1 MSTPQAHALLSASG
15 SAKWLACTPS
25 ARFEQNFA
33 DERSAFADE
42 GVFAHA
48 VFERDLNAYL
58 GRPLSDL
65 PSDSA
70 HLDCALLRES
80 VALAVD
86 QAIEIIE
93 EARAL
98 DPSAVVLLEHRVD
111 FSRWVPQGFGTADL
125 IVIAQDT
132 ITVADLKFGKGV
144 IVRARE
150 NPQLRLYALG
160 ALAEFE
166 SLFEL
171 ERVRTV
177 ILQPRANNYASED
190 LSVDDLL
197 SWAQAVVVP
206 AAALAHEGMGEFVAG
221 EHCSKGFCRAR
232 FSCSARADSAM
243 TAVRAVFKPV
253 TPDRLSPEQIARV
266 LERASEI
273 ERFLSDVKAYALAQ
287 AKEGVLFPGW
297 KLVGTLGPRRFTD
310 LEAVGAALIDAGL
323 PETQIYQRNLLSL
336 TALEGLLG
344 NRRFVN
350 ILGCLITRPEGSP
363 LLVPATDA
371 RPPYIPNVSAGAE
384 IRPQAGSLTQ
394 A

>member
-15 SAKWLACTPS
+15 SAKWIACTPS
-25 ARFEQNFA
+25 ARFEQSFA

-48 VFERDLNAYL
+48 VFERDLNAHL
-58 GRPLSDL
+58 GRPLSEL
-65 PSDSA
+65 PSDCA
-70 HLDCALLRES
+70 HLDYALLRES
-80 VALAVD
+80 VALAVG

-93 EARAL
+93 EARAI

-125 IVIAQDT
+125 IVIAHDT

-144 IVRARE
+144 IVQARE

-160 ALAEFE
+160 ALAQFE
-166 SLFEL
+166 ALFEL
-171 ERVRTV
+171 SRVQTV
-177 ILQPRANNYASED
+177 ILQPRVNNYASED

-206 AAALAHEGMGEFVAG
+206 AAALAHEGLGEFVSG

-253 TPDRLSPEQIARV
+253 TPDRLSAQQIAQV
-266 LERASEI
+266 LERAPEI
-273 ERFLSDVKAYALAQ
+273 ERFLSDVKSYALAQ
-287 AKEGVLFPGW
+287 AKEGVSFPGW
-297 KLVGTLGPRRFTD
+297 KLVGTLGSRRFTD
-310 LEAVGAALIDAGL
+310 IDAVGAALIDAGL
-323 PETQIYQRNLLSL
+323 EESHIYQRNLVTL
-336 TALEGLLG
+336 TALESLLG
-344 NRRFVN
+344 KRRFVN
-350 ILGCLITRPEGSP
+350 LLGHLIERPEGSP

-371 RPPYIPNVSAGAE
+371 RAPYIPCLSSPHA
-384 IRPQAGSLTQ
+384 
-394 A
+394 